1 MADLTLALADQ
12 IIDGALDKAR
22 ELGCEALCVAV
33 LDRGGHLK
41 ALRRQD
47 GASLFRPDVAI
58 GKAWGAVALGQ
69 SSRELAQKASK
80 NPSFLQALSVASG
93 GRLLPQVGGVL
104 IKNGAGE
111 IIGSVGISGDV
122 GDRDEQ
128 CAIAGI
134 QATGLRSDPDPA

>member
-1 MADLTLALADQ
+1 MTALTLDDAER

-22 ELGCEALCVAV
+22 ELGCDALCVAV
-33 LDRGGHLK
+33 LDSGGHLK

-69 SSRELAQKASK
+69 SSRELAQKAAK

-93 GRLLPQVGGVL
+93 GRLLPQTGGVL
-104 IKNGAGE
+104 IKDAAGSVL
-111 IIGSVGISGDV
+111 GSVGISGDV

-134 QATGLRSDPDPA
+134 QKSGFQIGPDAS

>member
-1 MADLTLALADQ
+1 MAALTLTQAER

-22 ELGCEALCVAV
+22 ELGCDALCVAV
-33 LDRGGHLK
+33 LDEGGHLK

-47 GASLFRPDVAI
+47 GASLFRPEVAI

-69 SSRELAQKASK
+69 SSRELAQKATK

-104 IKNGAGE
+104 IKDEAGA
-111 IIGSVGISGDV
+111 IVGSVGISGDV
-122 GDRDEQ
+122 GDRDEE

-134 QATGLRSDPDPA
+134 KHTGLRSDPEPS